1 MATGRRRRDDGHM
14 GDNANPPAGLR
25 AAAADGLPAAGEA
38 SAATRPYAGFQPGG
52 SARAANPTEP
62 GGSLGAD
69 SPTQP
74 GASLPA
80 DSDQAAGPVRG
91 DGGGQGRE
99 PDGSHHAGT
108 PGQAGGGPFRAGAPG
123 QPGDGPFNAA
133 APTERWQSWRSS
145 QDSNP
150 PSAGEPPP
158 GRPSRWTAR
167 LEALGLRV
175 SRGPSGDGPLRREI
189 DGCLLGGVAAGIAK
203 RTGFDVGMVR
213 VLIIVAAFAT
223 SGFAVAAYVVAWLLI
238 PAAGADA
245 SIGARALADKRGLGL
260 AAGLTSLLVLG
271 LIIASALNAP
281 WVTSL
286 AVPIIV
292 SAAGLAIIWRN
303 APQSELDYLRGLTD
317 PVAMTGAGTRSRRVL
332 RMVLALILL
341 VLGLWALLGG
351 HARSYELLRPLG
363 GTLLLVGG
371 IATALGPWWLRIA
384 RDLVAERQARIRAE
398 ERADIASRVHDS
410 VLQTLAL
417 IQRRAGDPQQ
427 VVRLARAQER
437 ELRAWLFNG
446 RPPGSLDGQA
456 ATVADAVRLIQQDI
470 EAQHGMPVEAVMVG
484 DCELDD
490 DLSAMLAAA
499 REATVNAAKWSDADV
514 VSLFAEVEP
523 DSVSL
528 FVRDR
533 GRGFDPAAVPDDRKG
548 LAESVHARMARR
560 GGSVTV
566 RSAPGEGTEIGL
578 MMPRSA
584 ADRLPRRS

>member
-1 MATGRRRRDDGHM
+1 MASGRVRRDDGHM
-14 GDNANPPAGLR
+14 GDNANPAGSFG
-25 AAAADGLPAAGEA
+25 ATAADGATAAGA
-38 SAATRPYAGFQPGG
+38 ADAATRSYGRFQPGG
-52 SARAANPTEP
+52 AAHADDPTQPGVSVSAGRSQPSAGSQPGGPFRPDGPAQPGGPFHGDTPGQPGSGAFHADGPTEP
-62 GGSLGAD
+62 G
-69 SPTQP
+69 
-74 GASLPA
+74 
-80 DSDQAAGPVRG
+80 
-91 DGGGQGRE
+91 
-99 PDGSHHAGT
+99 
-108 PGQAGGGPFRAGAPG
+108 
-123 QPGDGPFNAA
+123 
-133 APTERWQSWRSS
+133 QSWHGWRD
-145 QDSNP
+145 DSRADGRP
-150 PSAGEPPP
+150 HP
-158 GRPSRWTAR
+158 GRPSGLAAR

-175 SRGPSGDGPLRREI
+175 SRGPGSDGPLRREI

-203 RTGFDVGMVR
+203 RTGFDVGLVR

-223 SGFAVAAYVVAWLLI
+223 SGFAAAAYVVAWLLI

-260 AAGLTSLLVLG
+260 AAGLTSVLVLG

-292 SAAGLAIIWRN
+292 SVAGLALIWRN
-303 APQSELDYLRGLTD
+303 APQAELDYLRGLAD

-341 VLGLWALLGG
+341 LVGLWALLGG
-351 HARSYELLRPLG
+351 HAKSYELLRPLG
-363 GTLLLVGG
+363 GILLLVGG
-371 IATALGPWWLRIA
+371 IAVALGPWWLRIA

-398 ERADIASRVHDS
+398 ERAEIASRVHDS

-437 ELRAWLFNG
+437 ELRGWLFNG

-470 EAQHGMPVEAVMVG
+470 EEQHGMPVEAVTVG

-490 DLSAMLAAA
+490 DLAAMLAAA

-514 VSLFAEVEP
+514 VSLFAEVEA

-533 GRGFDPAAVPDDRKG
+533 GRGFDPEAVPDDRKG
-548 LAESVHARMARR
+548 LAESVRGRMSRR
-560 GGSVTV
+560 GGSVSV
-566 RSAPGEGTEIGL
+566 RSSPGEGTEIGL
-578 MMPRSA
+578 MMPRA
-584 ADRLPRRS
+584 AGDRLPRRS

>member
-1 MATGRRRRDDGHM
+1 M
-14 GDNANPPAGLR
+14 GDNANPPASLG
-25 AAAADGLPAAGEA
+25 ATAADGQPVAGEA
-38 SAATRPYAGFQPGG
+38 DAGTRPYTRFLPGG
-52 SARAANPTEP
+52 PVP
-62 GGSLGAD
+62 AD
-69 SPTQP
+69 GPTQP
-74 GASLPA
+74 GVSMRIGGRGEPGEPGRPVPA
-80 DSDQAAGPVRG
+80 DGPTQPGMSVRA
-91 DGGGQGRE
+91 DGLGE
-99 PDGSHHAGT
+99 P
-108 PGQAGGGPFRAGAPG
+108 GGPSTPQRAATQG
-123 QPGDGPFNAA
+123 QPGNGPFLVDGPTQPGNGHFHADGA
-133 APTERWQSWRSS
+133 TDGGPSWRTS
-145 QDSNP
+145 QDSY
-150 PSAGEPPP
+150 STSVGEPRP
-158 GRPSRWTAR
+158 GRHGRWAAR

-175 SRGPSGDGPLRREI
+175 TRGPSSDGPLRREI

-213 VLIIVAAFAT
+213 VLIIVAVFAT
-223 SGFAVAAYVVAWLLI
+223 SGFAAPAYVVAWLLI

-245 SIGARALADKRGLGL
+245 SIGARALADKRGFGL
-260 AAGLTSLLVLG
+260 AAGLTSILVLG

-292 SAAGLAIIWRN
+292 SAVGLAIIWRN
-303 APQSELDYLRGLTD
+303 APQAELDYLRSLTD
-317 PVAMTGAGTRSRRVL
+317 PVAMSGTGTRSRRVL
-332 RMVLALILL
+332 RMVLALILV
-341 VLGLWALLGG
+341 VLGLVALLGG
-351 HARSYELLRPLG
+351 HARSYELLRPLV

-398 ERADIASRVHDS
+398 ERAEIASRVHDS

-578 MMPRSA
+578 LMPRSA